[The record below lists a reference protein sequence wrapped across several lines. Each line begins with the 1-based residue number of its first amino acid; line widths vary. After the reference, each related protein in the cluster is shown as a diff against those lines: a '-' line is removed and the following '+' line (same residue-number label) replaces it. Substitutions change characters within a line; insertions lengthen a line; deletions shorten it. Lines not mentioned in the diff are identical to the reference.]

1 VWESKPHTP
10 LLELIIGGGLKRGRK
25 RMGKTK
31 KERFAE
37 LFGFVPDPDA
47 EEYIKWADRRV
58 CSAVARQLLPEEL
71 RDEAIALL
79 KEFDR
84 YSE

>member
-1 VWESKPHTP
+1 
-10 LLELIIGGGLKRGRK
+10 
-25 RMGKTK
+25 MDKTK

-47 EEYIKWADRRV
+47 PEFVKWADRKV
-58 CSAVARQLLPEEL
+58 CSAAVRHFIPAGPQRE
-71 RDEAIALL
+71 EAIALL